1 MIHVP
6 SFFIHVSAPVTRAP
20 VRFGRWIGLQFPYQA
35 PVIDKIQLETWR
47 QLAYK
52 PQIQYGLLTTYELG
66 WNYIYICMLYVYT
79 LEMCTKNNLSFSP
92 GSVFTLY
99 IQIMCV
105 YIIYNVCVCL
115 AYETSFVSKY
125 LKPTPKTKAGRL
137 PLRRHHEAAV
147 EGNHSLASPPAAGN
161 PWRIPWRNPG
171 FPHGKNH
178 PRLENRKRKSRVV
191 SRLELQ
197 LPTVRQV
204 PQQRAAAD
212 KKGPSLLGYRKSHRK
227 LWIEITSYS

>member
-1 MIHVP
+1 
-6 SFFIHVSAPVTRAP
+6 
-20 VRFGRWIGLQFPYQA
+20 
-35 PVIDKIQLETWR
+35 
-47 QLAYK
+47 
-52 PQIQYGLLTTYELG
+52 
-66 WNYIYICMLYVYT
+66 
-79 LEMCTKNNLSFSP
+79 MCTKNNLSFSL

-105 YIIYNVCVCL
+105 YIIYNICVCVCL

-178 PRLENRKRKSRVV
+178 PRLENRKRKSRFGPASNCSFRQYVKYLNSAQLRTKRDQAYSVTGKVTGNCGLKSRRTPKRTRAV
-191 SRLELQ
+191 SLGQVGEVAESDPSFRPLHVWKLV
-197 LPTVRQV
+197 PTCHVHIDLYVIIHMSGCTRYDV
-204 PQQRAAAD
+204 
-212 KKGPSLLGYRKSHRK
+212 SL
-227 LWIEITSYS
+227 